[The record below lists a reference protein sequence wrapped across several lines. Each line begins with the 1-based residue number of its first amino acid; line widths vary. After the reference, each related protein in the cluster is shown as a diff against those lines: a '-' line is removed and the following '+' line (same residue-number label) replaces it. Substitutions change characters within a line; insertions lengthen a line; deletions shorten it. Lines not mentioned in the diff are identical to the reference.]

1 MSTLTFGDCNG
12 MYLDNCNNE
21 PSCCPGPTGPTG
33 PAGSGTGSGSGTGA
47 TGATGANGANGATG
61 ATGAT
66 GPTGVGS
73 GTEFGTAT
81 NPGNSF
87 GTTNDYEHLYFNS
100 EHGFSITSVT
110 GPSGADA
117 GIVDNLAYPLL
128 TSQPPAVSGPTGGN
142 TGSSIILNWDAG
154 TPEVIKSSFGVAPSG
169 LKTNTTTG
177 RTSFDWLPFIKG
189 FKFEYRTSF
198 TGLWKKMCYETD
210 ITTWASKITRKP
222 NDLHK
227 ISIDAT
233 LSSASLTNPNIKLTN
248 SGTSYTLELD
258 IGNNTS
264 TLNDKYQ
271 FRFAFVNYADEGTNK
286 SDINWVYFPDQ
297 SAFLRF
303 GGFGPATQPV
313 SIDLSSSR
321 YDMLRS
327 SGTGGPYL
335 DASKNTAYS
344 SSAPISVK
352 YGFDLSGSKIGFI
365 QVGGQT
371 SDINVTKE
379 TQWLK
384 TQTWVIDE
392 PPATSEAYPEY
403 LFETVVDP
411 SQSYYARNDTLDFS
425 NTKVYAPADISANTI
440 VPIPTREQA
449 NATINGSNYETPITG
464 SWSSTLGVLTLT
476 NPPTAAPIT
485 AYERTG
491 PTGPNYIPH
500 NGVIFLEQSDNLAI
514 TGDVINTKPAL
525 NLGTANQNPTSSADL
540 VSTDSKLG
548 NDASGS
554 RIGLFVADISAK
566 VASSNLTRPLSSND
580 ISGAWK
586 PAAPGPLSNQNFN
599 FSVTDIV
606 DIAAPNT
613 NSREG
618 GYYLGCTVSN
628 LIVDVSLASLKD
640 ICNNNFDPY
649 TINFTQTLY
658 ANNGQPD
665 EIYNLASNFKIAE
678 DINQDISMSNYDAS
692 GDQVQSLNAYF
703 YGLSLASI
711 ASFNIEYDVNDI
723 NPEWAPSN
731 NDEIYSNKLYLKTAT
746 GATITSANATPVDS
760 SSVPWK
766 HTNRNTQVA
775 VSDNLSAIYS
785 ERDMNSLPYSRDSG
799 NPGNFFFPQFLLQT
813 EIENNI
819 RQTPTPIIDKVT
831 DISYNG
837 KYAWWDYTW
846 STAPSVP
853 SVNKPK
859 NITTTNNV
867 GSSSASIP
875 VALTDMPQP
884 IPFDEE
890 ANTYNVT
897 PFVEPPV
904 PSTMINFQSDISYN
918 TAMWAKNAYW
928 SSSGTGTG
936 ANYHSSRTT
945 NPYIDYTSFEGPG
958 LKNYQPYD
966 ASGNTESW
974 SIGSNYVGGTVGTTQ
989 NYSVTN
995 SKWLCLRVDLGNVPS
1010 WQVCK
1015 IEVTDAAGN
1024 VATIGQDYFLFV
1036 KEEVQ
1041 VSTDK
1046 MILWLSS
1053 TDPNNTTSILNNGN
1067 FVLTTPWL
1075 DAMVDKQPSTNSYK
1089 PFVESQAPTSNS
1101 TNDNSAFNGIALSN
1115 ISATWSSTAPS
1126 IGHAHAG
1133 KAVNQYLAFCIPNDQ
1148 GISEVKLTYYG

>member
-1 MSTLTFGDCNG
+1 
-12 MYLDNCNNE
+12 
-21 PSCCPGPTGPTG
+21 
-33 PAGSGTGSGSGTGA
+33 
-47 TGATGANGANGATG
+47 
-61 ATGAT
+61 
-66 GPTGVGS
+66 
-73 GTEFGTAT
+73 
-81 NPGNSF
+81 
-87 GTTNDYEHLYFNS
+87 
-100 EHGFSITSVT
+100 
-110 GPSGADA
+110 
-117 GIVDNLAYPLL
+117 
-128 TSQPPAVSGPTGGN
+128 
-142 TGSSIILNWDAG
+142 
-154 TPEVIKSSFGVAPSG
+154 
-169 LKTNTTTG
+169 
-177 RTSFDWLPFIKG
+177 
-189 FKFEYRTSF
+189 
-198 TGLWKKMCYETD
+198 MCYETD
-210 ITTWASKITRKP
+210 ITSWASIITRKP
-222 NDLHK
+222 NDLNT

-233 LSSASLTNPNIKLTN
+233 LTGFSPTAPKITLTSSPLN
-248 SGTSYTLELD
+248 SYTLELD
-258 IGNNTS
+258 IGNNAT
-264 TLNDKYQ
+264 TLNDQYQ
-271 FRFAFVNYADEGTNK
+271 FRYAFINYAEEVDSNNQ
-286 SDINWVYFPDQ
+286 DIINWVYFPDQ
-297 SAFLRF
+297 ANFFRF
-303 GGFGPATQPV
+303 GGFGPATAPI
-313 SIDLSSSR
+313 SIDLASSR
-321 YDMLRS
+321 YDKLRS
-327 SGTGGPYL
+327 SGLGGSSL
-335 DASKNTAYS
+335 DASKNTAYGI
-344 SSAPISVK
+344 SAPISVK

-411 SQSYYARNDTLDFS
+411 SQSYYARNSAPDFS
-425 NTKVYAPADISANTI
+425 NVKVYAASDVSASTI

-464 SWSSTLGVLTLT
+464 SWSSTLGGLNLSLNGGTLE
-476 NPPTAAPIT
+476 AIAW
-485 AYERTG
+485 ERTG
-491 PTGPNYIPH
+491 PAAQSYTRH
-500 NGVIFLEQSDNLAI
+500 NGVIFLDPSDNLAI
-514 TGDVINTKPAL
+514 TGFVTNTKPAL

-540 VSTDSKLG
+540 VSNDSKLG

-554 RIGLFVADISAK
+554 RIGLFVADISAT
-566 VASSNLTRPLSSND
+566 VASSNLTVPLSSND
-580 ISGAWK
+580 ISGSWI
-586 PAAPGPLSNQNFN
+586 PNAPGLLSNQNFS
-599 FSVTDIV
+599 FEVKDIV
-606 DIAAPNT
+606 DIAAPNS
-613 NSREG
+613 NSRES

-628 LIVDVSLASLKD
+628 LSVDVSLASLKD

-649 TINFTQTLY
+649 FINFTQTLY

-665 EIYNLASNFKIAE
+665 EIYNLAGNFKIAE

-746 GATITSANATPVDS
+746 GATITSANATVVDS

-785 ERDMNSLPYSRDSG
+785 EGDMSSLPYSRDSG
-799 NPGNFFFPQFLLQT
+799 NPNNILFPQFLLQT

-819 RQTPTPIIDKVT
+819 LQAPTPIIDKVT

-846 STAPSVP
+846 TTAPNVP
-853 SVNKPK
+853 SVTNPK

-867 GSSSASIP
+867 GSSTASIP

-884 IPFDEE
+884 IPFDE
-890 ANTYNVT
+890 AGSTYNVT

-928 SSSGTGTG
+928 SSSGGPTGS
-936 ANYHSSRTT
+936 YPSSRTT
-945 NPYIDYTSFEGPG
+945 NPYIDYTLFEGPG

-989 NYSVTN
+989 NHSVTD
-995 SKWLCLRVDLGNVPS
+995 SKWLCLRVNLGNVPS

-1015 IEVTDAAGN
+1015 VEVNDAAGN

-1036 KEEVQ
+1036 KEEAQ

-1053 TDPNNTTSILNNGN
+1053 SDPNNTTSILNNGN

-1089 PFVESQAPTSNS
+1089 PFVESQNPPIPPAT
-1101 TNDNSAFNGIALSN
+1101 TDDNSAFNGIALSN
-1115 ISATWSSTAPS
+1115 TSVTWSSTAPS